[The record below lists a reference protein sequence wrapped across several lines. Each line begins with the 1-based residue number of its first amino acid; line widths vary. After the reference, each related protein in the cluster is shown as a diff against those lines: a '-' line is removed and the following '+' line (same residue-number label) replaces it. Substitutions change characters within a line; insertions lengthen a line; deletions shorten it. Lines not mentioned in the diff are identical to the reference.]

1 MKHPRVNQIFVYAT
15 YGCAVA
21 IGYKNIE
28 MSALGLAGNNP
39 ISDLDWILSVGMAA
53 FEFALSGALTT
64 PSFWPILTG
73 TINTSIDRVL
83 DQTDKRKY
91 QWTAIGLLVCFVG
104 LLIFST
110 VQVYYWDIRTT
121 ELAIYA
127 NPTAPTEMER
137 FKVYGL
143 VFGPEALLAGAGLLS
158 LASGIGGVQYR
169 QINDRIHDRPRNAPT
184 L

>member
-1 MKHPRVNQIFVYAT
+1 MKHPTVNKIFVYAT

-64 PSFWPILTG
+64 PAFWPILAG
-73 TINTSIDRVL
+73 TINTAIDRVL
-83 DQTDKRKY
+83 DQTEKRKY
-91 QWTAIGLLVCFVG
+91 QFVAIGLLVSFVT

-158 LASGIGGVQYR
+158 LASGIGGVQYK
-169 QINDRIHDRPRNAPT
+169 QINDRIHERRNAPT